1 MVRVDEEV
9 PPPSTFAFSSLSGLL
24 LYGTLDDDGTGAR
37 DTWLLTHP
45 DLRLS
50 AELSVGMGTDTDA
63 ARELVEDGMTVEH
76 VVWDRFA
83 AALMA
88 HLRGLLPHGLD
99 SKRPFT
105 ALRHSFPEGLDRQ
118 TVVFVPGVRGEI
130 QRSAVHPFG
139 LTVERLPNAWRVA
152 DVQRQWMMPE
162 WFLDADDELPDT
174 TDPL

>member
-9 PPPSTFAFSSLSGLL
+9 PPPSTFAFSWLSGLL
-24 LYGTLDDDGTGAR
+24 LYGTIEDDGSGAR

-50 AELSVGMGTDTDA
+50 AALAVYMGTDTDG
-63 ARELVEDGMTVEH
+63 ARKLAEDGVTVEPG
-76 VVWDRFA
+76 VWDRYA
-83 AALMA
+83 AGLMA
-88 HLRGLLPHGLD
+88 HLRGLLPSGLD

-105 ALRHSFPEGLDRQ
+105 ALRHSFPEGVDRQ

-130 QRSAVHPFG
+130 TRSVVHPFG
-139 LTVERLPNAWRVA
+139 LTVEPYRRAWRVV

-162 WFLDADDELPDT
+162 WFLDADDELPSR
-174 TDPL
+174 DPL